1 MPITIKI
8 VVMVAATIIFVFIC
22 MIAFMFIV
30 ICMSI
35 LIFAFL
41 NSHCIHIFNIKLP
54 GLVYRPVQVFRL
66 TTVGACL

>member
-1 MPITIKI
+1 MQTKIKI
-8 VVMVAATIIFVFIC
+8 VVMVAATIIFVLIC
-22 MIAFMFIV
+22 MTVFTFII

-35 LIFAFL
+35 SIFAFIFTL
-41 NSHCIHIFNIKLP
+41 FNIKLP